1 MKAENAAGRR
11 PEEITYLKAQ
21 VRLLT
26 AKRFSSSSEKTSH
39 IDQQKLEFVFNEV
52 EATAEPSEPEPELV
66 TVSEHKRKRSNR
78 KNLSLEDLPENVI
91 EYRLPEEEE
100 VCPCGNRRHVI
111 GKEVS
116 KELVVVPAKFYVMSM
131 YSMSMLAAPVRL
143 TRTVGSLRWLQH
155 PSRKVHFPVVL
166 PRLRW

>member
-1 MKAENAAGRR
+1 MEEGISQQNANLRSVMENLAQATSNTIEFWQERALKAEKLLEDALR
-11 PEEITYLKAQ
+11 EITYLKAQ

-39 IDQQKLEFVFNEV
+39 IDQQKLDFVFNEV

-91 EYRLPEEEE
+91 EYRLSE
-100 VCPCGNRRHVI
+100 
-111 GKEVS
+111 
-116 KELVVVPAKFYVMSM
+116 
-131 YSMSMLAAPVRL
+131 
-143 TRTVGSLRWLQH
+143 
-155 PSRKVHFPVVL
+155 
-166 PRLRW
+166 